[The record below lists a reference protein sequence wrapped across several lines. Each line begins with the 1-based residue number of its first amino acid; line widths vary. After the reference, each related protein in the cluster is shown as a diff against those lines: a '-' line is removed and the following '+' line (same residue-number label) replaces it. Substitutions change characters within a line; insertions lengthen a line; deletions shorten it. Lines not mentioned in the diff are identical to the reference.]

1 MPQSIYH
8 VGILDGSKD
17 PPLQLSINMRY
28 IYTEYLHPSVLSS
41 LNRSAKKAIRFRPVG
56 LNPEQAL
63 EVKLLNERGN
73 KK

>member
-1 MPQSIYH
+1 MNIIH
-8 VGILDGSKD
+8 
-17 PPLQLSINMRY
+17 
-28 IYTEYLHPSVLSS
+28 TEYLHPSVLSS

-63 EVKLLNERGN
+63 EVKLLNERDN